1 MKIEL
6 VNEQLNS
13 KNVPNT
19 GVKEIKLIKQLLYLL
34 KNKNTEASNTWFKK
48 YRTCATYFL
57 SLLKSNLIQDLF
69 YLIDLL

>member
-48 YRTCATYFL
+48 
-57 SLLKSNLIQDLF
+57 I
-69 YLIDLL
+69 